1 MQLFDKP
8 DIETYKE
15 EGDAKEKE
23 YRLYDTPQQKED
35 VIQDDSMKIGDGH
48 VLDTKRFAEYGT
60 PIFIAVRTTVPK
72 ESTCFSTPKD
82 SSLVSDQLFDEL
94 FKRIQPTVYIEPVK
108 TMKLKFKQ
116 KMQAKHSTK
125 KRRGK

>member
-8 DIETYKE
+8 DIETYRG
-15 EGDAKEKE
+15 EGHAEDKG
-23 YRLYDTPQQKED
+23 YRLYDTPQQED
-35 VIQDDSMKIGDGH
+35 AIQHDSMKIGGGH

-60 PIFIAVRTTVPK
+60 PIFIAVRTTVPRG
-72 ESTCFSTPKD
+72 SSCFSTPKP

-94 FKRIQPTVYIEPVK
+94 FKRIQPTVYIKPVK
-108 TMKLKFKQ
+108 TMKLKFKSK

-125 KRRGK
+125 KHHGK

>member
-1 MQLFDKP
+1 MQVFGKA
-8 DIETYKE
+8 DIETYRG
-15 EGDAKEKE
+15 EGHAEEKE
-23 YRLYDTPQQKED
+23 YRLYDTPQQED
-35 VIQDDSMKIGDGH
+35 AFQHDSMKIGGGH

-72 ESTCFSTPKD
+72 ESSCFSTPKP

-94 FKRIQPTVYIEPVK
+94 FKRIQPTVHVKPVK

-116 KMQAKHSTK
+116 KIQAKHSTK
-125 KRRGK
+125 KRHGK